1 MVAEN
6 FLDALGVGG
15 TDAPVD
21 RERLPQVCSG
31 LATAAVL
38 EVASSDPFEGMC
50 FFERHA
56 DFAGDC
62 ECLSVVMAARAGVRS
77 LRG

>member
-1 MVAEN
+1 V
-6 FLDALGVGG
+6 
-15 TDAPVD
+15 
-21 RERLPQVCSG
+21 RSG
-31 LATAAVL
+31 LVAAAVL

-56 DFAGDC
+56 DFAGDD
-62 ECLSVVMAARAGVRS
+62 ECLSVLMAARAGVRS